1 MKRSNHI
8 CYTYMFYIKN
18 KKIIFFPLGL
28 FFSLLVCTNFF
39 FSKIFWITKIFFPKI
54 YLFLKNMI
62 LVETFIFQVQ
72 SEKEGHIDKEV
83 EYADSKYILNIAPNI
98 TFQYNPSKYMVR

>member
-1 MKRSNHI
+1 
-8 CYTYMFYIKN
+8 
-18 KKIIFFPLGL
+18 
-28 FFSLLVCTNFF
+28 
-39 FSKIFWITKIFFPKI
+39 
-54 YLFLKNMI
+54 MI